1 MSVKELEAEAL
12 RLPPAERE
20 TLATELFR
28 SLDSQ
33 PLSEVD
39 AAWVAEAD
47 RRFEELRS
55 GQVQGVPGARVF
67 GEIRRELGWQN

>member
-1 MSVKELEAEAL
+1 MSAKELETQAL
-12 RLPPAERE
+12 RLSAPERE
-20 TLATELFR
+20 ALATELFQ
-28 SLDSQ
+28 SLAGQ

-47 RRFEELRS
+47 RRFAELRS
-55 GQVQGVPGARVF
+55 GQVQGIPGERVF

>member
-12 RLPPAERE
+12 RLSPAERE

-28 SLDSQ
+28 SLDTQ

-47 RRFEELRS
+47 RRFQELRL
-55 GQVQGVPGARVF
+55 GQVQGVPGDRVF

>member
-1 MSVKELEAEAL
+1 MSVKELEAEVL

-20 TLATELFR
+20 ALATELFR
-28 SLDSQ
+28 SLDTQ

-47 RRFEELRS
+47 RRFAELRA
-55 GQVQGVPGARVF
+55 GRVQGIPGDCVF

>member
-1 MSVKELEAEAL
+1 MSVKELEVEAL
-12 RLPPAERE
+12 RLSPAERE
-20 TLATELFR
+20 TLATELFH
-28 SLDSQ
+28 SLASQ

-47 RRFEELRS
+47 RRFAELRS
-55 GQVQGVPGARVF
+55 SEVQGIPGDRVF

>member
-12 RLPPAERE
+12 SLSPAERE
-20 TLATELFR
+20 TLATELLR
-28 SLDSQ
+28 SLDAQ
-33 PLSEVD
+33 PLSDVD

-47 RRFEELRS
+47 RRFAELRS
-55 GQVQGVPGARVF
+55 GQVQGIPGARVF

>member
-1 MSVKELEAEAL
+1 MSVKELQIEAL
-12 RLPPAERE
+12 RLSPAERE

-28 SLDSQ
+28 SLDTQ

-47 RRFEELRS
+47 RRFAELRA
-55 GQVQGVPGARVF
+55 GQVQGIPGNRVF

>member
-12 RLPPAERE
+12 SLSPAERE
-20 TLATELFR
+20 TLAIELLR
-28 SLDSQ
+28 SLDAQ
-33 PLSEVD
+33 PLSDVD

-47 RRFEELRS
+47 RRFAELRS
-55 GQVQGVPGARVF
+55 GHVQGIPGVRVF